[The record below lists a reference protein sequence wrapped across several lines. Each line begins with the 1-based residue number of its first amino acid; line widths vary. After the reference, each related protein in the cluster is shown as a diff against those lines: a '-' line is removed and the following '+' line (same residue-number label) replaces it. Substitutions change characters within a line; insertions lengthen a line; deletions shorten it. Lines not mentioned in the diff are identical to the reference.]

1 MHSYIFILQQR
12 RAFVNTRK
20 YFFRAWARYLKYY
33 KGDNG
38 MMFSKDDKRRVM
50 GKGSW
55 VMGALAF
62 VGAAGIFNKGR
73 RLIKSATA
81 KCKEMMHKCED

>member
-1 MHSYIFILQQR
+1 
-12 RAFVNTRK
+12 
-20 YFFRAWARYLKYY
+20 
-33 KGDNG
+33 

>member
-1 MHSYIFILQQR
+1 MI
-12 RAFVNTRK
+12 
-20 YFFRAWARYLKYY
+20 
-33 KGDNG
+33 
-38 MMFSKDDKRRVM
+38 FSKDDKKRCM

-73 RLIKSATA
+73 RLVKNVCS
-81 KCKEMMHKCED
+81 KCKEMMHRAED